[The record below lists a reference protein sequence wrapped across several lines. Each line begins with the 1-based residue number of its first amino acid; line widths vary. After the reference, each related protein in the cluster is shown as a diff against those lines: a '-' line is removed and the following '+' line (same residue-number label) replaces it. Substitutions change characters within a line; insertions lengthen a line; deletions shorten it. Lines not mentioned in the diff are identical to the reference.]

1 VAEARTITLP
11 VEDVLLLHHA
21 AAMAVQLYDA
31 VEAEPGN
38 KVPTHAPVYGK
49 RDRLL
54 ELARQLDHTAN
65 CESPYVGEFE
75 LHGGRALRRNQG
87 GGES

>member
-1 VAEARTITLP
+1 MVETRTITLP
-11 VEDVLLLHHA
+11 VEDVRLLHHA

-38 KVPTHAPVYGK
+38 KVPTHAPLYGK

-54 ELARQLDHTAN
+54 EIARQLDHTAN
-65 CESPYVGEFE
+65 CKPYVGEFE
-75 LHGGRALRRNQG
+75 LHGDAALPTNQD